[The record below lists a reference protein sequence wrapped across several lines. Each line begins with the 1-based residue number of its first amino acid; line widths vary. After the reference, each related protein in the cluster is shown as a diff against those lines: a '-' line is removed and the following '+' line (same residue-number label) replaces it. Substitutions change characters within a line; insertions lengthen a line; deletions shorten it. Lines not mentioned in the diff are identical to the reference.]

1 MHRELDSRITPE
13 GDVIGL
19 WWDDETD
26 VVQLVIEPAEGERCS
41 VPVAQRACAGRLLAS
56 VGLRARGRRLEPSR
70 SPLPPLSTGPPTTR
84 SVGPTRFRDRAE
96 PRGTA
101 RKR

>member
-26 VVQLVIEPAEGERCS
+26 VVLLVIEPAEGERCS
-41 VPVAQRACAGRLLAS
+41 VPVAS
-56 VGLRARGRRLEPSR
+56 ERARDLGPGASPARPAPSRMAMQGRRL
-70 SPLPPLSTGPPTTR
+70 SPP
-84 SVGPTRFRDRAE
+84 E
-96 PRGTA
+96 EA
-101 RKR
+101 R

>member
-26 VVQLVIEPAEGERCS
+26 VVDLVIEPVAGERCS
-41 VPVAQRACAGRLLAS
+41 VPVAS
-56 VGLRARGRRLEPSR
+56 ERARDAFWHPWAYVPAG
-70 SPLPPLSTGPPTTR
+70 
-84 SVGPTRFRDRAE
+84 VA
-96 PRGTA
+96 
-101 RKR
+101 

>member
-26 VVQLVIEPAEGERCS
+26 VVLLVIEPADGERCS
-41 VPVAQRACAGRLLAS
+41 VAIASERAPDAFRHPWAYMPVAVA
-56 VGLRARGRRLEPSR
+56 
-70 SPLPPLSTGPPTTR
+70 
-84 SVGPTRFRDRAE
+84 
-96 PRGTA
+96 
-101 RKR
+101 